1 MTQKMDPAFDAKRL
15 CFKVISTWPGLEACR
30 ILEAKG
36 VATLGTALFCMEQAS
51 LAGHV
56 GCTYISPYYN
66 ELRVH
71 IDKTYATLLPPSS
84 LPIPL
89 FSRLF
94 GRNEK
99 KNGGKDMGGRK
110 EGEDKG

>member
-1 MTQKMDPAFDAKRL
+1 MTQKMNPSFDTKRL
-15 CFKVISTWPGLEACR
+15 CFKVISSWPGLAACR
-30 ILEAKG
+30 ILEQKG

-71 IDKTYATLLPPSS
+71 IDKT
-84 LPIPL
+84 
-89 FSRLF
+89 
-94 GRNEK
+94 
-99 KNGGKDMGGRK
+99 
-110 EGEDKG
+110 